1 MREAGGANITAR
13 DLVVASDTNL
23 GSIGYHF
30 GSKQALLD
38 EAATAVFQEWATT
51 VTKAISRDPDA
62 TPAEAL
68 ANSLRIILDDFETMR
83 PYFVG
88 FIELASRSQGSE
100 TIREQ
105 LAVHYRKQRARVAEM
120 ISESLGEDFAAED
133 ASSIASVLMAIS
145 DGLMLQLVIE
155 PEDVPSSEELVR
167 ASRHAVRQVTGGSAQ
182 SAEPAEPTLA
192 PAEPAA
198 VPVEQAAAVADPSDG

>member
-1 MREAGGANITAR
+1 MRESGSANITAR
-13 DLVVASDTNL
+13 DLVVASETNL

-38 EAATAVFQEWATT
+38 EAATAVFQEWAAT

-88 FIELASRSQGSE
+88 FIELASRSSGSAA
-100 TIREQ
+100 IREQ
-105 LAVHYRKQRARVAEM
+105 LAVHYRKQRERVATM
-120 ISESLGEDFAAED
+120 ISESLGEDFAATD
-133 ASSIASVLMAIS
+133 AASIASVLMAIS
-145 DGLMLQLVIE
+145 DGLMLQLLIE

-167 ASRHAVRQVTGGSAQ
+167 ASRHAVMQVTGQAPSTRPGG
-182 SAEPAEPTLA
+182 EGDAEPTEDGEPDESPA
-192 PAEPAA
+192 PAAETA
-198 VPVEQAAAVADPSDG
+198 G